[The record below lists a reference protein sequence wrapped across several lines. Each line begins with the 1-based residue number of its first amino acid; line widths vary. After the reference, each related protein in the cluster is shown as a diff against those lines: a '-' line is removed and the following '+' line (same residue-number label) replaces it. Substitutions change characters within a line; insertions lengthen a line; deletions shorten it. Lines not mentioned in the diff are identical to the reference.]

1 MTRFRR
7 SFTLLA
13 GGLLALALGAG
24 PATAETDAVPG
35 DTAFEFEGKEFVNSG
50 PLSLKSLRG
59 RIVFIEL
66 FSTG

>member
-1 MTRFRR
+1 MQRFRR
-7 SFTLLA
+7 SLTLLA
-13 GGLLALALGAG
+13 GGLLALTLGVG
-24 PATAETDAVPG
+24 PAYSETDAVIG
-35 DTAFEFEGKEFVNSG
+35 DTAFDFEGKEFVNTG

>member
-1 MTRFRR
+1 MMRFRR
-7 SFTLLA
+7 PFSLLA
-13 GGLLALALGAG
+13 GGLLALALCAV
-24 PATAETDAVPG
+24 PAFSETSAVPG